1 MRAIAAFCATPLSR
15 LPIVPQL
22 IMKSNYA
29 WKASLIIAMVAIG
42 VLRAAPTET
51 KDESETVKLFAHE
64 ASIHVQG
71 RTGKVAALT
80 QSNGEQG
87 YSPEKAKGFHVQVVN
102 QLSVPTSIHW
112 HGLILPNLMDGVPF
126 VTQDPIPPGGSRRC
140 DFPLKQS
147 GSYWMHSH
155 YGLQEQ
161 QLLSAPMVIRSA
173 VQSKVADAE
182 FTVMLSDFSFTS
194 PQNILKGLLGKAQGM
209 KGKRQ
214 EKGMPD
220 SKPMSMPEQ
229 KELLVVQQW
238 DVASKRLVSRE
249 VQAALPDV
257 DVNYDSLLANQ
268 RTIDNPRV
276 FEVKPGQNVLLRVI
290 GAASATNF
298 FIDTG
303 AVDATIIATD
313 GEEVQPLKGNF
324 FQLSTAQR
332 LDLLI
337 TIPRTGGVFPILAL
351 AEGTSLQAGVVLTTP
366 GAKIPKQP
374 FGIRAQRT
382 MGGLD
387 NTQEIRLIAK
397 KPLADKPV
405 QRSLPSVL
413 GGNMMTYTWTINGT
427 PYPNRNSLNV
437 KEGERVELV
446 ISNTTGMSHPM
457 HLHGHVFEVTE
468 IDGKKIA
475 GAKRDTILV
484 PPKSTIKVGFD
495 ADNPGVWAYHCH
507 ILYHLATGMFTV
519 LKYEN
524 ADTKFWKPDSA
535 PTELEN
541 PLELNNATEFWRE
554 MTTELFADGQTHAR
568 SVARRSNAGNA
579 NR

>member
-1 MRAIAAFCATPLSR
+1 MK
-15 LPIVPQL
+15 L
-22 IMKSNYA
+22 ILKRNCTC
-29 WKASLIIAMVAIG
+29 KASLFIAIATMG
-42 VLRAAPTET
+42 VMRAAPTATKSEPET
-51 KDESETVKLFAHE
+51 IKLFARE
-64 ASIHVQG
+64 SPIIVEG
-71 RTGKVAALT
+71 RTVKVAALT
-80 QSNGEQG
+80 QSNGEHG
-87 YSPEKAKGFHVQVVN
+87 YSPEKTTGFHVEVVN

-126 VTQDPIPPGGSRRC
+126 VTQDPIPPGGSRRY

-173 VQSKVADAE
+173 AQAKVADAE

-194 PQNILKGLLGKAQGM
+194 PQDILKGLVGKTQGM
-209 KGKRQ
+209 KGKQ
-214 EKGMPD
+214 QDKGMPN
-220 SKPMSMPEQ
+220 SKPMSMSEQ
-229 KELLVVQQW
+229 KESLVVQQW
-238 DVASKRLVSRE
+238 DAASKRLIAQK
-249 VQAALPDV
+249 VQAPPPDV
-257 DVNYDSLLANQ
+257 DVKYDALLANR
-268 RTIDNPRV
+268 RTIDNPQV
-276 FEVKPGQNVLLRVI
+276 LEIKPGQSVLLRLI

-303 AVDATIIATD
+303 KLDAIIVATD
-313 GEEVQPLKGNF
+313 GEEGQPLKGNF

-332 LDLLI
+332 LDLLV
-337 TIPRTGGVFPILAL
+337 TIPKTGGVFPIVALGEGSTLQTGVLLA
-351 AEGTSLQAGVVLTTP
+351 TP
-366 GAKIPKQP
+366 GAKIPKQTLA
-374 FGIRAQRT
+374 IRAQQK

-387 NTQEIRLIAK
+387 NTQEVRLVAK
-397 KPLADKPV
+397 NPLQQKPV

-413 GGNMMTYTWTINGT
+413 GGSMITYTWTINGAT
-427 PYPNRNSLNV
+427 YPNRNSLNV

-468 IDGKKIA
+468 IDSQKIT

-484 PPKSTIKVGFD
+484 PPKSTIKVIFD

-524 ADTKFWKPDSA
+524 ADTKFWKPDNA
-535 PTELEN
+535 PSELEN
-541 PLELNNATEFWRE
+541 PLGLNNASAFWKK
-554 MTTELFADGQTHAR
+554 MTAGLFASGDRLISQ
-568 SVARRSNAGNA
+568 
-579 NR
+579 

>member
-1 MRAIAAFCATPLSR
+1 MN
-15 LPIVPQL
+15 
-22 IMKSNYA
+22 SNYT
-29 WKASLIIAMVAIG
+29 WKASLLVAIATISA
-42 VLRAAPTET
+42 LRAAQTVPRSEP
-51 KDESETVKLFAHE
+51 ETVKLFARE
-64 ASIHVQG
+64 SAITVLG
-71 RTGKVAALT
+71 KTVKVAALT

-87 YSPEKAKGFHVQVVN
+87 YSPEKAKGFHVEVVN
-102 QLSVPTSIHW
+102 QLPVPTSIHW

-126 VTQDPIPPGGSRRC
+126 VTQDPIPPGGSRRY

-161 QLLSAPMVIRSA
+161 QLLSAPMIIRSA
-173 VQSKVADAE
+173 AQTKVADAE

-194 PQNILKGLLGKAQGM
+194 PQNILQGLMGKTPAM
-209 KGKRQ
+209 K
-214 EKGMPD
+214 EKKNMPD
-220 SKPMSMPEQ
+220 SKPMNMSQQ
-229 KELLVVQQW
+229 KRSLVVQQW
-238 DVASKRLVSRE
+238 DAASKRLVSRE

-257 DVNYDSLLANQ
+257 DVKYDSLLANQ
-268 RTIDNPRV
+268 RTIDSPQV

-303 AVDATIIATD
+303 KLDATIIATD
-313 GEEVQPLKGNF
+313 GEDVQPLKGNF

-397 KPLADKPV
+397 EPLADKPV
-405 QRSLPSVL
+405 QCSLPSVL

-541 PLELNNATEFWRE
+541 PLELNNATAFWKE
-554 MTTELFADGQTHAR
+554 MTVGLFADGQTHAR
-568 SVARRSNAGNA
+568 SVVRRLND
-579 NR
+579 RPPPRW